1 LKSLNVKVLNITEES
16 PFYAGQKWKVYRAVG
31 GRRERIIP
39 DFLIGAFAVKQ
50 GNRLLTRDRGFYRKY
65 FENIKIMEC

>member
-1 LKSLNVKVLNITEES
+1 M
-16 PFYAGQKWKVYRAVG
+16 YRAVG

-65 FENIKIMEC
+65 FEDIKIMEC